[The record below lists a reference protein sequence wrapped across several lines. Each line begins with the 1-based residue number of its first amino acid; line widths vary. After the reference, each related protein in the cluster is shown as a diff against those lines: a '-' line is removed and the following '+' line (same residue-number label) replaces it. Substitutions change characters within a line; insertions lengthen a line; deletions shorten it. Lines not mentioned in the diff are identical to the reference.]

1 MIPRYFPP
9 PEREAQPPMPTSK
22 PRSARRV
29 APAQR
34 VAPAI
39 PPALKQEMTVR
50 YCDTY
55 NPVTRTCSHVEDAR
69 ADDLWAVAVRAEGE
83 AFNG

>member
-22 PRSARRV
+22 PRSGI
-29 APAQR
+29 Q
-34 VAPAI
+34 PAI